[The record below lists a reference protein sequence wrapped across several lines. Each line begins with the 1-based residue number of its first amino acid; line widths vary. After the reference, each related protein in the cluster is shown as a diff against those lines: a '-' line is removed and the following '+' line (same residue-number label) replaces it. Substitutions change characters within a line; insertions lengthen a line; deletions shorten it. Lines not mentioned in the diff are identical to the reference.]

1 MGSKTE
7 SQRFCDRVP
16 GTKFVAGAPVVFLR
30 CETLYAGTV
39 AGIEQGEGGG
49 SAKYSVHVPAI
60 GEVLVFGPYDL
71 HRDDGTAPAIRT
83 PQQLAARRVMELLR
97 SKDCRAIPKAV
108 RTKIERILKEE
119 VKRESP
125 LSIREW

>member
-1 MGSKTE
+1 MGSETE
-7 SQRFCDRVP
+7 AESSSEGVP
-16 GTKFVAGAPVVFLR
+16 GAKFAIGDPVVFLR

-39 AGIEQGEGGG
+39 AGIGRGEGGG

-97 SKDCRAIPKAV
+97 SRDCRALPKSA
-108 RTKIERILKEE
+108 RSKIERILKEE
-119 VKRESP
+119 VMRESTTA
-125 LSIREW
+125 IREW